1 MTRHFDALV
10 WDGGVD
16 FPMIAN
22 GESFTCIAA
31 GGKTFT
37 VTIDSKD
44 TGSYLVH

>member
-10 WDGGVD
+10 CNGGVD

-22 GESFTCIAA
+22 GASFTCIAA

-37 VTIDSKD
+37 VTIESKD
-44 TGSYLVH
+44 TGSYLVQ